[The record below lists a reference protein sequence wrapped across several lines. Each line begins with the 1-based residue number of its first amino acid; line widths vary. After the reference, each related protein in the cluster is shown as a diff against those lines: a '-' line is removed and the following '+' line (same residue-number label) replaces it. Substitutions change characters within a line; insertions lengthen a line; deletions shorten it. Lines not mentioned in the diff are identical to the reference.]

1 MPCRRPRRV
10 HMEVRR
16 RVEEASFFR
25 ISDRRCTSGPIGRD
39 QEYSPVVQGADIG
52 LKREFEVAAV

>member
-1 MPCRRPRRV
+1 
-10 HMEVRR
+10 MEVRR

-25 ISDRRCTSGPIGRD
+25 ISDRHCTSGPIGRD